1 MNSEEACDA
10 HASLLPASFKPL
22 LSLTCAKAATSVAV
36 LSACFSYI
44 TSAYPTVTGGTKSR
58 PTSKVR
64 IHPPESDSGPVL
76 NADAILY
83 PNFWVQILRGATC
96 VKYYVARHNNIQATF
111 WESSSRAFSWKF

>member
-1 MNSEEACDA
+1 MGEIFLVILLFSRVIVCTKSYIQHKSSKAMNSEEACDA

-64 IHPPESDSGPVL
+64 IHPPQVGLWPCSERRCYFVP
-76 NADAILY
+76 
-83 PNFWVQILRGATC
+83 
-96 VKYYVARHNNIQATF
+96 
-111 WESSSRAFSWKF
+111 